1 MLKLIKCEFWK
12 LKRKRFVQLVLMA
25 SFLFPAPLPFI
36 VYRLNSVQGKYSTK
50 EAAFDALW
58 QSVMGFGMLLLLPCV
73 LGILAAQL
81 FFMERDN
88 DTYKN
93 LRTIPVTSTEM
104 VAAKYAVLLLLS
116 ILFCISS
123 TAASI
128 LCGSICFDVTNI
140 IYKLLFSVL
149 DGIMIALSALPLVLL
164 IVFFSKSYIFSVML
178 CVFYSVFN
186 LLSTFTIA
194 SLPKILVFLLP
205 TPSIM
210 LWSSVQIAEH
220 MSMEDAADLQNFVEL
235 GLIPSTAQLFFTLG
249 AIGIVSVLLAI
260 YLYKERSE

>member
-1 MLKLIKCEFWK
+1 
-12 LKRKRFVQLVLMA
+12 
-25 SFLFPAPLPFI
+25 
-36 VYRLNSVQGKYSTK
+36 
-50 EAAFDALW
+50 
-58 QSVMGFGMLLLLPCV
+58 
-73 LGILAAQL
+73 
-81 FFMERDN
+81 
-88 DTYKN
+88 
-93 LRTIPVTSTEM
+93 M

-128 LCGSICFDVTNI
+128 LCGSIFFDVTNI

-164 IVFFSKSYIFSVML
+164 IVFFSKTYIFSIML

-186 LLSTFTIA
+186 LLSTFTIT
-194 SLPKILVFLLP
+194 SMPRILVFLLP

-210 LWSSVQIAEH
+210 LWSSRQIAEH

-235 GLIPSTAQLFFTLG
+235 GLIPSTAQSVSYTHLDVYKRQVLSGLRIIQRTLSLRWMKKTSFL
-249 AIGIVSVLLAI
+249 VSLRPRISSRWLMTRWARI
-260 YLYKERSE
+260 TPN